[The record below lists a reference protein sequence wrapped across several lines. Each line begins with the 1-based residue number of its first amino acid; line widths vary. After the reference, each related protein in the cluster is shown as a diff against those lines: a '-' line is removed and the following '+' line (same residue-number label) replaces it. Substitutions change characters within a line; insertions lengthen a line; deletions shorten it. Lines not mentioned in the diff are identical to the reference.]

1 MFQKLCKA
9 QRDWDELVDTELNQE
24 WLSTLSDLRLA
35 GRVSFKRCY
44 AEGLGGNEVKSLQL
58 HCFADASEKAYRA
71 VVYMRVEYE
80 SRVECEIV
88 TSKTRV
94 TLLNKKTIPRLELLS
109 NLTASRLVNSVSQP
123 LETVVKMNVVNW
135 TDSMISLW
143 WIRNTEEEYLT
154 ELRVH
159 HNCNSN
165 NRKLAIK
172 VGDVICV
179 YKNKAPRQLCGM
191 GVVRSLITGRDGYHR
206 GAVVRVRS

>member
-1 MFQKLCKA
+1 M
-9 QRDWDELVDTELNQE
+9 
-24 WLSTLSDLRLA
+24 
-35 GRVSFKRCY
+35 
-44 AEGLGGNEVKSLQL
+44 
-58 HCFADASEKAYRA
+58 
-71 VVYMRVEYE
+71 
-80 SRVECEIV
+80 
-88 TSKTRV
+88 
-94 TLLNKKTIPRLELLS
+94 NKKTIPRLELLS
-109 NLTASRLVNSVSQP
+109 NLTASRLVKSVSQP
-123 LETVVKMNVVNW
+123 LENVVKVNVVNW

-159 HNCNSN
+159 HNCNSS

-191 GVVRSLITGRDGYHR
+191 GVVKSLITGRDGYHR

>member
-1 MFQKLCKA
+1 M
-9 QRDWDELVDTELNQE
+9 
-24 WLSTLSDLRLA
+24 
-35 GRVSFKRCY
+35 
-44 AEGLGGNEVKSLQL
+44 
-58 HCFADASEKAYRA
+58 
-71 VVYMRVEYE
+71 
-80 SRVECEIV
+80 

-94 TLLNKKTIPRLELLS
+94 SLLNKKTIPRLELLS

-123 LETVVKMNVVNW
+123 LETVVKVNVVNW
-135 TDSMISLW
+135 TDSM
-143 WIRNTEEEYLT
+143 IRNTEEEYLT

-159 HNCNSN
+159 HNCNSS

-206 GAVVRVRS
+206 GAVVRVRSGDRVVEMTRPLNRLYPVEVESQVREERQSRNTDFPITFVGNAEQVHVGEH